1 MADLTQADATGTD
14 VGGGTE
20 AKVAANR
27 KPYAD
32 MTTIHYNGMKPLTF
46 FEVACGAAVDAQTG
60 SGLAIE
66 SIMRIVE
73 KYCTVVI
80 RGALYGTN
88 QKFALVVEQPNDT
101 LDYDQAGAETL
112 VEHIEDDIIALGD
125 LSSATPAQI
134 DFTGVT
140 CTVKTTLELA

>member
-1 MADLTQADATGTD
+1 MADLTQATI
-14 VGGGTE
+14 GGGS
-20 AKVAANR
+20 AVLVAANR

-32 MTTIHYNGMKPLTF
+32 MTAIHYNGNKPLTF
-46 FEVACGAAVDAQTG
+46 FEVACGAAVNAQTG

-66 SIMRIVE
+66 SIMRIIE
-73 KYCTVVI
+73 KYATVVI

-88 QKFALVVEQPNDT
+88 QKFTVAIEQPNDS
-101 LDYDQAGAETL
+101 LDYDGAGAETI
-112 VEHIEDDIIALGD
+112 VEQIEDEIIALTD
-125 LSSATPAQI
+125 LSAATPAQI

>member
-1 MADLTQADATGTD
+1 MADLTQATI
-14 VGGGTE
+14 GGGS
-20 AKVAANR
+20 AVKVAENR

-32 MTTIHYNGMKPLTF
+32 MTAIHYNGNKNLTV
-46 FEVACGAAVDAQTG
+46 FEIACGAAVNAQTG

-88 QKFALVVEQPNDT
+88 QKFALVVEQSNDS
-101 LDYDQAGAETL
+101 LDYDGAGERHL
-112 VEHIEDDIIALGD
+112 
-125 LSSATPAQI
+125 LS
-134 DFTGVT
+134 
-140 CTVKTTLELA
+140 KLKMKLLH

>member
-1 MADLTQADATGTD
+1 MADLTQATI
-14 VGGGTE
+14 GGGS
-20 AKVAANR
+20 AVLVAANR

-32 MTTIHYNGMKPLTF
+32 MTAIHYNGNKPLTF
-46 FEVACGAAVDAQTG
+46 FEVACGAAVNAQTG

-88 QKFALVVEQPNDT
+88 QKFTVAIEQPNDS
-101 LDYDQAGAETL
+101 LDYDGAGAETI
-112 VEHIEDDIIALGD
+112 VEQIEDEIIALTD
-125 LSSATPAQI
+125 LSAATPAQI

>member
-1 MADLTQADATGTD
+1 MADLTQATI
-14 VGGGTE
+14 GGGS
-20 AKVAANR
+20 AVKVAENR

-32 MTTIHYNGMKPLTF
+32 MTAIHYNGNKNLTV
-46 FEVACGAAVDAQTG
+46 FEIACGAAVNAQTG

-66 SIMRIVE
+66 SIMRIIE
-73 KYCTVVI
+73 KYATVVI

-88 QKFALVVEQPNDT
+88 QKFTVAIEQPNDS
-101 LDYDQAGAETL
+101 LDYDGAGAETI
-112 VEHIEDDIIALGD
+112 VEQIEDEIIALTD
-125 LSSATPAQI
+125 LSGATPAQI

>member
-1 MADLTQADATGTD
+1 MADLTQATI
-14 VGGGTE
+14 GGGSSVL
-20 AKVAANR
+20 VAENR

-32 MTTIHYNGMKPLTF
+32 MTTIHYNGNKPLTF
-46 FEVACGAAVDAQTG
+46 FEVACGAAVNAQTG

-88 QKFALVVEQPNDT
+88 QKFALVVEQPNDS

-112 VEHIEDDIIALGD
+112 VEQIEDDIIALTD
-125 LSSATPAQI
+125 LSAATPAQI

>member
-1 MADLTQADATGTD
+1 MADLTQATI
-14 VGGGTE
+14 GGGSSV
-20 AKVAANR
+20 KVAENR

-32 MTTIHYNGMKPLTF
+32 MTTIHYNGNKPLTF
-46 FEVACGAAVDAQTG
+46 FEVACGAAVNAQTG

-66 SIMRIVE
+66 SIMRIIE
-73 KYCTVVI
+73 KYATVVI

-88 QKFALVVEQPNDT
+88 QKFTVAIEQPNDS
-101 LDYDQAGAETL
+101 LDYDGAGAETI
-112 VEHIEDDIIALGD
+112 VEQVEDEIIALGD
-125 LSSATPAQI
+125 LSAASPAQI

>member
-1 MADLTQADATGTD
+1 MADLTQSTI
-14 VGGGTE
+14 GGGSSVKGAE
-20 AKVAANR
+20 NR

-32 MTTIHYNGMKPLTF
+32 MTAIHYNGNKNLTV
-46 FEVACGAAVDAQTG
+46 FEVACGAAVNAQTG

-88 QKFALVVEQPNDT
+88 QKFALVVEQPNDS

-112 VEHIEDDIIALGD
+112 VEQIEDDIIALTD
-125 LSSATPAQI
+125 LSAATPAQI

>member
-1 MADLTQADATGTD
+1 MADLTQATI
-14 VGGGTE
+14 GGGSSV
-20 AKVAANR
+20 KVAENR

-32 MTTIHYNGMKPLTF
+32 MTAIHYNGNKPLTF
-46 FEVACGAAVDAQTG
+46 FEVACGAAVNAQTG

-66 SIMRIVE
+66 SIMRIIE
-73 KYCTVVI
+73 KYATVVI

-88 QKFALVVEQPNDT
+88 QKFTVAIEQPNDS
-101 LDYDQAGAETL
+101 LDYDGAGAETI
-112 VEHIEDDIIALGD
+112 VEQIEDEIIALTD
-125 LSSATPAQI
+125 LSAASPAQI

>member
-1 MADLTQADATGTD
+1 MADLTQATI
-14 VGGGTE
+14 GGGSSV
-20 AKVAANR
+20 KVAENR

-32 MTTIHYNGMKPLTF
+32 MTTIHYNGNKPLTF
-46 FEVACGAAVDAQTG
+46 FEVACGAAVNAQTG

-66 SIMRIVE
+66 SIMRIIE
-73 KYCTVVI
+73 KYATVVI

-88 QKFALVVEQPNDT
+88 QKFTVAIEQPNDS
-101 LDYDQAGAETL
+101 LDYDGAGAETI
-112 VEHIEDDIIALGD
+112 VEQIEDEIIALTD
-125 LSSATPAQI
+125 LSGASPAQI

>member
-1 MADLTQADATGTD
+1 MADLTQATI
-14 VGGGTE
+14 GGGS
-20 AKVAANR
+20 AVKVAANR

-32 MTTIHYNGMKPLTF
+32 MTAIHYNGNKPLTF
-46 FEVACGAAVDAQTG
+46 FEVACGAAGNAQTG

-66 SIMRIVE
+66 SIMRIIE
-73 KYCTVVI
+73 KYATVVI

-88 QKFALVVEQPNDT
+88 QKFTVAIEQGNDS
-101 LDYDQAGAETL
+101 LDYDGAGAETI
-112 VEHIEDDIIALGD
+112 VEQIEDEIIALTD
-125 LSSATPAQI
+125 LSAATPAQI

>member
-1 MADLTQADATGTD
+1 MADLTQATI
-14 VGGGTE
+14 GGGSSV
-20 AKVAANR
+20 KVAENR
-27 KPYAD
+27 KPYAY
-32 MTTIHYNGMKPLTF
+32 MTAIHYNVNKNLTV
-46 FEVACGAAVDAQTG
+46 FEVACGAAVNAQTG

-66 SIMRIVE
+66 SIMRNVE

-88 QKFALVVEQPNDT
+88 QKFALVVEQPNDS

-125 LSSATPAQI
+125 LSAASPAQI

>member
-1 MADLTQADATGTD
+1 MADLTQATI
-14 VGGGTE
+14 GGGS
-20 AKVAANR
+20 AVLVAANR

-32 MTTIHYNGMKPLTF
+32 MTAIHYNGNKPLTF
-46 FEVACGAAVDAQTG
+46 FEVACGAAVNAQTG

-88 QKFALVVEQPNDT
+88 QKFALVVEQPNDS

-112 VEHIEDDIIALGD
+112 VEQIEDEIIALTD
-125 LSSATPAQI
+125 LSAATPAQI

>member
-1 MADLTQADATGTD
+1 MADLTQSTI
-14 VGGGTE
+14 GGGSSV
-20 AKVAANR
+20 KVAENR

-32 MTTIHYNGMKPLTF
+32 MTAIHYNGNKTLTV
-46 FEVACGAAVDAQTG
+46 FEVACGAAVNAQTG

-88 QKFALVVEQPNDT
+88 QKFTVAIEQPNDS
-101 LDYDQAGAETL
+101 LDYDGAGAETI
-112 VEHIEDDIIALGD
+112 VEQIEDEIIALGD
-125 LSSATPAQI
+125 LSAASPAQI
-134 DFTGVT
+134 DFTGAT

>member
-1 MADLTQADATGTD
+1 MADLTQATI
-14 VGGGTE
+14 GGGS
-20 AKVAANR
+20 AVLVAANR

-32 MTTIHYNGMKPLTF
+32 MTTIHYNGNKPLTF
-46 FEVACGAAVDAQTG
+46 FEVACGAAVNAQTG

-66 SIMRIVE
+66 SIMRIIE
-73 KYCTVVI
+73 KYATVVI

-88 QKFALVVEQPNDT
+88 QKFTVAIEQPNDS
-101 LDYDQAGAETL
+101 LDYDGAGAETI
-112 VEHIEDDIIALGD
+112 VEQIEDEIIALTD
-125 LSSATPAQI
+125 LSAASPAQI

>member
-1 MADLTQADATGTD
+1 MADLTQATI
-14 VGGGTE
+14 GGGS
-20 AKVAANR
+20 AVLVAANR

-32 MTTIHYNGMKPLTF
+32 MTTIHYNGNKPLTF
-46 FEVACGAAVDAQTG
+46 FEVACGAAVNAQTG

-73 KYCTVVI
+73 KYATVVI

-88 QKFALVVEQPNDT
+88 QKFTVAIEQPNDS
-101 LDYDQAGAETL
+101 LDYDGAGAETI
-112 VEHIEDDIIALGD
+112 VEQIEDEIIALTD
-125 LSSATPAQI
+125 LSAATPAQI

>member
-1 MADLTQADATGTD
+1 MADLTQATI
-14 VGGGTE
+14 GGGS
-20 AKVAANR
+20 AVLVAANR

-32 MTTIHYNGMKPLTF
+32 MTAIHYNGNKPLTF
-46 FEVACGAAVDAQTG
+46 FEVACGAAVNAQTG

-66 SIMRIVE
+66 SIMRIIE
-73 KYCTVVI
+73 KYATVVI

-88 QKFALVVEQPNDT
+88 QKFTVAIEQPNDS
-101 LDYDQAGAETL
+101 LDYDGAGAETL
-112 VEHIEDDIIALGD
+112 VEQIEDEIIALTD
-125 LSSATPAQI
+125 LSAATPAQI

>member
-1 MADLTQADATGTD
+1 MADLTQSTI
-14 VGGGTE
+14 GGGSSV
-20 AKVAANR
+20 KVAENR

-32 MTTIHYNGMKPLTF
+32 MTAIHYNGNKNLTV
-46 FEVACGAAVDAQTG
+46 FEVACGAAVNAQTG

-73 KYCTVVI
+73 KYATVVI

-88 QKFALVVEQPNDT
+88 QKFTVAIEQPNDS
-101 LDYDQAGAETL
+101 LDYDGAGAETI
-112 VEHIEDDIIALGD
+112 VEQIEDEIIALGD
-125 LSSATPAQI
+125 LSAATPAQI
-134 DFTGVT
+134 DFTGAT

>member
-1 MADLTQADATGTD
+1 MADLTQATI
-14 VGGGTE
+14 GGGS
-20 AKVAANR
+20 AVLVAANR

-32 MTTIHYNGMKPLTF
+32 MTAIHYNGNKNLTV
-46 FEVACGAAVDAQTG
+46 FEIACGAAVNAQTG

-66 SIMRIVE
+66 SIMRIIE
-73 KYCTVVI
+73 KYATVVI

-88 QKFALVVEQPNDT
+88 QKFTVAIEQPNDS
-101 LDYDQAGAETL
+101 LDYDGAGAETI
-112 VEHIEDDIIALGD
+112 VEQIEDEIIALTD

>member
-1 MADLTQADATGTD
+1 MADLTQATI
-14 VGGGTE
+14 GGGS
-20 AKVAANR
+20 AVLVAANR

-32 MTTIHYNGMKPLTF
+32 MTAIHYNGNKPLTF
-46 FEVACGAAVDAQTG
+46 FEVACGAAVNAQTG

-66 SIMRIVE
+66 SIMRIIE
-73 KYCTVVI
+73 KYATVVI

-88 QKFALVVEQPNDT
+88 QKFTVAIEQPNDS
-101 LDYDQAGAETL
+101 LDYDGAGAETI
-112 VEHIEDDIIALGD
+112 VEQIEDEIIALTD
-125 LSSATPAQI
+125 LSAASPAQI

>member
-1 MADLTQADATGTD
+1 MADLTQATI
-14 VGGGTE
+14 GGGS
-20 AKVAANR
+20 AVLVAANR

-32 MTTIHYNGMKPLTF
+32 MTAIHYNGNKPLTF
-46 FEVACGAAVDAQTG
+46 FEVACGAAVNAQTG

-88 QKFALVVEQPNDT
+88 QKFTVAIEQPNDS
-101 LDYDQAGAETL
+101 LDYDGAGAETI
-112 VEHIEDDIIALGD
+112 VEQIEDEIIALTD
-125 LSSATPAQI
+125 LSAASPAQI